1 LKKKVALLKDCTV
14 LELQIEKTMTRS
26 TTVESLYKHVAKEF
40 FMATVNL
47 KRQQYGELIS
57 PETIDGVTKAIAEN
71 FHPEKIILFGSYASG
86 NPTPD
91 SDLDFLVVMD
101 TDQPRNK
108 RSTPIRLMFSP
119 VPCAMDIL
127 VYTPDEI
134 KKWNGVTN
142 HIVTE
147 AHLDGRVVYD
157 RRS

>member
-1 LKKKVALLKDCTV
+1 MK
-14 LELQIEKTMTRS
+14 
-26 TTVESLYKHVAKEF
+26 KEF
-40 FMATVNL
+40 FMATVSL

-57 PETIDGVTKAIAEN
+57 AETIDGVAKAIAEN

-86 NPTPD
+86 TPTPD

-101 TDQPRNK
+101 SDQPRNK